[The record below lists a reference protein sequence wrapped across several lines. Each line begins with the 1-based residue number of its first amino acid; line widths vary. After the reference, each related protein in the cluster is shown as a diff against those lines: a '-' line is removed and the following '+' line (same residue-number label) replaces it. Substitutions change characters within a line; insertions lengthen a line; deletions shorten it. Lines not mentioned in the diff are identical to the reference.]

1 MSVSR
6 DARGRVRAV
15 SGKMTHP
22 GHQDV
27 LAAEAVVRVGVVEV
41 DGGDGDVGVGAD
53 VGHGGDLGLGLE
65 ARHEA
70 TRDARDDFSSVG

>member
-1 MSVSR
+1 M
-6 DARGRVRAV
+6 

-27 LAAEAVVRVGVVEV
+27 LAAKAVVRIRVVKI

-53 VGHGGDLGLGLE
+53 VGHGGNLGLGLE

-70 TRDARDDFSSVG
+70 TRDACDDFSSVG